1 MTAILACSQ
10 DGDKSVFVRR
20 SIMRKKFMLMA
31 FVLMFGLAGTTSAVS
46 YWNGSGTQAWTDP
59 CSWTGGVPT
68 GTDNGYIEAGVPGA
82 IIDYTMNLSI
92 AKVAVGY
99 ETAGDAYL
107 YMYGGTLNV
116 NDRVYVG
123 GEKGNKSS
131 NGNFIMEFGTINL
144 TAESSEK
151 KFYIGYK
158 GPDDKGYFTMKGG
171 TVNNAGKFYI
181 AGEKS
186 GSWGYMEMSNGTV
199 NINAGSKR
207 MRIAGK
213 GGTGTLVMKGGTI
226 HSTDDINMSEE
237 GGYGYLYMTGG
248 HIIAEGDFQLAY
260 KAKEGVPCVS
270 EVHLDGG
277 IIDVGNLT
285 FYRSAADLA
294 TPSASFDITLGTL
307 LVGGDVVSEIQ
318 DFVDDG
324 LITAFDGSGCLCIA
338 YHPGWD
344 KTIVNACIPEPAT
357 IALLGLGGLS
367 LLRRRRR

>member
-1 MTAILACSQ
+1 
-10 DGDKSVFVRR
+10 
-20 SIMRKKFMLMA
+20 MRKKFMFLMA
-31 FVLMFGLAGTTSAVS
+31 FVLMFGIVGTTSAAS
-46 YWNGSGTQAWTDP
+46 YWNGSGTSSWTDP
-59 CSWTGGVPT
+59 CSWTGGVP
-68 GTDNGYIEAGVPGA
+68 GATDNGYIEAEVPKA

-99 ETAGDAYL
+99 QTAGDAYL

-131 NGNFIMEFGTINL
+131 NGHFIMKFGTINL
-144 TAESSEK
+144 TDESSEK

-158 GPDDKGYFTMKGG
+158 GPEKGYFTMDGG
-171 TVNNAGKFYI
+171 TINNAGKFYI
-181 AGEKS
+181 AAEKS
-186 GSWGYMEMSNGTV
+186 GSEIGWGVMTMNGGTV
-199 NINAGSKR
+199 NVNAASKR

-213 GGTGTLVMKGGTI
+213 GGTGTLNMNGGTI

-248 HIIAEGDFQLAY
+248 NIIADGDFQLAY

-285 FYRSAADLA
+285 FFASAADLA
-294 TPSASFDITLGTL
+294 TPSASFDITLGSL
-307 LVGGDVVSEIQ
+307 LVTGDVVSVIQ
-318 DFVDDG
+318 GYVDSS
-324 LITAFDGSGCLCIA
+324 LITAYSGYGDVLVN
-338 YHPGWD
+338 YHPVRD
-344 KTIVNACIPEPAT
+344 KTIVNAIIPEPAT